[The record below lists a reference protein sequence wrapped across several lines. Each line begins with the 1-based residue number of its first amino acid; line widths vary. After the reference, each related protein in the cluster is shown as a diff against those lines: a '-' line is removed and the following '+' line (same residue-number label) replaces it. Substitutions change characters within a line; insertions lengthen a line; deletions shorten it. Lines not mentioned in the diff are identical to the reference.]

1 MITEVS
7 AVDSVIL
14 PPASIY
20 IDSVLDAALS
30 HSGPAHVWERHVVRT
45 LSLYKERDKV
55 AVEWIQCLST
65 RWKDEETTTN
75 SLLEFLYQR
84 VCLSLWGPNVQL
96 APPIALSQL
105 FLFLFVVLL
114 SS

>member
-1 MITEVS
+1 VPKTGLESTGSAGCTS

-30 HSGPAHVWERHVVRT
+30 HSGPVHVCERHVVRT

-65 RWKDEETTTN
+65 HWKDEETATN
-75 SLLEFLYQR
+75 SL
-84 VCLSLWGPNVQL
+84 V
-96 APPIALSQL
+96 
-105 FLFLFVVLL
+105 
-114 SS
+114 